1 VTCPGC
7 GALARKQSNV
17 PVPVQKLQGS
27 SDLSGYVS
35 EVGGPYSLYLQPF
48 PRLSRKQSERTS
60 TYLVQK
66 LQGSSD
72 LSGYVSEVGG
82 PYSL

>member
-1 VTCPGC
+1 MT
-7 GALARKQSNV
+7 
-17 PVPVQKLQGS
+17 
-27 SDLSGYVS
+27 
-35 EVGGPYSLYLQPF
+35 F
-48 PRLSRKQSERTS
+48 

-82 PYSL
+82 ARQPARHLRPSKQAEPLCRPVLSRQQTSDGIKNTISRATVDGHLTVTHTGSS